1 MANIID
7 QNENEFFIVKL
18 WIDTILYSYDSYWY
32 TVRTRWWQCTICFYW
47 NQTLSP
53 LGYPNK
59 DIWSYLFVL
68 TSLLLSWRL
77 NDGRGKQSFELQ
89 LKQLI
94 KSISNM
100 MLYTSDNTLVAQV
113 RGHTCLLVVLICV
126 YQSLTGVSVFICVYQ
141 CLSGVYVC

>member
-1 MANIID
+1 M
-7 QNENEFFIVKL
+7 IVTDIPYVL
-18 WIDTILYSYDSYWY
+18 DGDNVQYVSTE
-32 TVRTRWWQCTICFYW
+32 TRLC
-47 NQTLSP
+47 LH

-94 KSISNM
+94 KSISTM